1 MLESLGL
8 RLADRAGAA
17 VDRDREDGASTTAAA
32 GIGTGEGEPVCRE
45 IGVDGGAIGECKTG
59 VDAGGGA
66 SGQPWCCRGELEVG
80 RGLCA
85 SSISAVVSGD
95 RGNEQGRDIDAI
107 VAIGSGKSLV
117 ISTRQT
123 AITGQKRQP
132 VEVGRDG
139 GGFHWSVIA
148 EDEGAGDIT

>member
-1 MLESLGL
+1 MLESGGL

-17 VDRDREDGASTTAAA
+17 VDRDREDGGSTTAA
-32 GIGTGEGEPVCRE
+32 GIGTGEGPAVCGE
-45 IGVDGGAIGECKTG
+45 IGVDGGAKVGECKTG

-66 SGQPWCCRGELEVG
+66 SGQPCCCGGELEVG
-80 RGLCA
+80 SGLRA

-117 ISTRQT
+117 IATRQT

-132 VEVGRDG
+132 GEVGRDG
-139 GGFHWSVIA
+139 GGFHWAVIRNPEVPA
-148 EDEGAGDIT
+148 